1 MKTSHSIPLSQSLV
15 QSMTHSFSSVKA
27 GRGED
32 AAEDTF
38 ETGRGSF
45 MMFKERNLSDM
56 KVQGG
61 SASADTETAV
71 SDLEESRHE

>member
-1 MKTSHSIPLSQSLV
+1 M
-15 QSMTHSFSSVKA
+15 KA

-38 ETGRGSF
+38 ETGRGSL
-45 MMFKERNLSDM
+45 MMFKERDLSDM

-71 SDLEESRHE
+71 SDSEESR

>member
-1 MKTSHSIPLSQSLV
+1 M
-15 QSMTHSFSSVKA
+15 KA

-71 SDLEESRHE
+71 KMIRKNRER